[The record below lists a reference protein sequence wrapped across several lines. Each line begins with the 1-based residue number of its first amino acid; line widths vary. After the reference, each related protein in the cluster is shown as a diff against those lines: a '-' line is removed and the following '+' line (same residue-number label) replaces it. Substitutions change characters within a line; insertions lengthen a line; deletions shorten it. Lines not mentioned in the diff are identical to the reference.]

1 MRWAN
6 DVCLLRAMGRCFLSV
21 FDICS
26 TDCVARPS
34 ARPSVLV
41 SGTEAKQYI
50 ISRRNDGGRGARAR
64 ESERRREM
72 AFRGEGLETDVPQ
85 KKQTA
90 ATDSMEGI
98 SPPLRDDGQARRA

>member
-1 MRWAN
+1 MP
-6 DVCLLRAMGRCFLSV
+6 V

-26 TDCVARPS
+26 TDCVVARVASP
-34 ARPSVLV
+34 ALHLV

-50 ISRRNDGGRGARAR
+50 ISQPSDGGRERAGA
-64 ESERRREM
+64 ED
-72 AFRGEGLETDVPQ
+72 RGSGGKWLSVSGPGGEAEGETDVPQ

-98 SPPLRDDGQARRA
+98 SPLRDDGRAGAMLTRSRP